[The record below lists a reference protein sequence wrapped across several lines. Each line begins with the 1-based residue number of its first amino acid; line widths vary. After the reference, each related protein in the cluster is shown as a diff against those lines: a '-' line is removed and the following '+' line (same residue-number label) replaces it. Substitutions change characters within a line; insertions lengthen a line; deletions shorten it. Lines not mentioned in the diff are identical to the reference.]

1 MQQMGLEPTR
11 IAPHVPET
19 CAYTNCATAAN
30 TNDYIL
36 IKKISQEKKFAQF
49 KKNS

>member
-1 MQQMGLEPTR
+1 MGLEPTR

-36 IKKISQEKKFAQF
+36 IKKNSQEKKFAQF